1 MAKINFLTAYPLA
14 TTPLSGNSILIG
26 SLASGGDTKN
36 FLLSDIST
44 FVLGNAVTPTLDDVC
59 QQGASTT
66 TGITVAGT
74 ATFNGAIDA
83 NSTADVSGAVTLG
96 STLGVTGA
104 VTLSAGATI
113 NGSGLAVNGS
123 GGILV
128 TDAAGITSA
137 GGPVS
142 GTALNTSGGLLVS
155 GTSILG
161 EIDSAGPADI
171 ADTLTLSN
179 PSGTG
184 LNVTSNATIGGSL
197 TVDSTAVFTDAGSSI
212 SAAGLISTAGN
223 ILALGDV
230 GAGGTLG
237 VVGITTLTGALDANS
252 TADIADTL
260 TLSKATGTGLQVT
273 SNANILG
280 NLTVDDISSQIGNP
294 FTISAGGSLAA
305 TVNTFARYT
314 FEYGI
319 TTTSGVSVLDGVRLV
334 NTPPASSVASGI
346 AGDLAV
352 DATYIYV
359 CVGAN
364 SWGRVAIDT
373 TPF

>member
-1 MAKINFLTAYPLA
+1 MVKLLRRIINLFKKCKMAKINNTAAYA
-14 TTPLSGNSILIG
+14 ISTPVVGSDIVIG
-26 SLASGGDTKN
+26 SALGNNGDTKN
-36 FLLSDIST
+36 FQMSDIST
-44 FVLGNAVTPTLDDVC
+44 FVLGNAVTPTLDNVC

-128 TDAAGITSA
+128 TDVAGITSS

-155 GTSILG
+155 GISLLG

-171 ADTLTLSN
+171 ADTLTLSK

-184 LNVTSNATIGGSL
+184 LNVTSDATIGGTL
-197 TVDSTAVFTDAGSSI
+197 TLGSTSISTSGINTGTILSTGTVAASFLATDPSGAPLSA
-212 SAAGLISTAGN
+212 SAAG
-223 ILALGDV
+223 ILGQIVA
-230 GAGGTLG
+230 
-237 VVGITTLTGALDANS
+237 DAN
-252 TADIADTL
+252 
-260 TLSKATGTGLQVT
+260 
-273 SNANILG
+273 
-280 NLTVDDISSQIGNP
+280 
-294 FTISAGGSLAA
+294 
-305 TVNTFARYT
+305 
-314 FEYGI
+314 
-319 TTTSGVSVLDGVRLV
+319 
-334 NTPPASSVASGI
+334 
-346 AGDLAV
+346 
-352 DATYIYV
+352 YIYV
-359 CVGAN
+359 CTATDT
-364 SWGRVAIDT
+364 WKRVAIAT
-373 TPF
+373 W

>member
-26 SLASGGDTKN
+26 SLVSGGDTKN
-36 FLLSDIST
+36 FLLSDISAY
-44 FVLGNAVTPTLDDVC
+44 VMSANTLTLQDVC
-59 QQGASTT
+59 DNGSVTT

-74 ATFNGAIDA
+74 TTLNGTVDI
-83 NSTADVSGAVTLG
+83 NNTADISGNTTIG
-96 STLGVTGA
+96 GTLGVTG
-104 VTLSAGATI
+104 
-113 NGSGLAVNGS
+113 
-123 GGILV
+123 
-128 TDAAGITSA
+128 
-137 GGPVS
+137 VS
-142 GTALNTSGGLLVS
+142 T
-155 GTSILG
+155 LG
-161 EIDSAGPADI
+161 EIDASGVADI
-171 ADTLTLSN
+171 ADTLTLSKA
-179 PSGTG
+179 SGTALSVSAGSVYFASDLDVFG
-184 LNVTSNATIGGSL
+184 LHHQWGAL
-197 TVDSTAVFTDAGSSI
+197 TVE
-212 SAAGLISTAGN
+212 
-223 ILALGDV
+223 
-230 GAGGTLG
+230 
-237 VVGITTLTGALDANS
+237 GITTLNNALDANS

-260 TLSKATGTGLQVT
+260 TLSKPTGTGLQVT

>member
-36 FLLSDIST
+36 FLLSDISAY
-44 FVLGNAVTPTLDDVC
+44 VMSANTLTLQDVC
-59 QQGASTT
+59 DNGSVTT

-74 ATFNGAIDA
+74 TTLNGTVDI
-83 NSTADVSGAVTLG
+83 NNTADISGNTTIG
-96 STLGVTGA
+96 GTLGVTG
-104 VTLSAGATI
+104 
-113 NGSGLAVNGS
+113 
-123 GGILV
+123 
-128 TDAAGITSA
+128 
-137 GGPVS
+137 VS
-142 GTALNTSGGLLVS
+142 T
-155 GTSILG
+155 LG
-161 EIDSAGPADI
+161 EIDASGVADI
-171 ADTLTLSN
+171 ADTLTLSKA
-179 PSGTG
+179 SGTALSVSAGSVYFASDLDVFG
-184 LNVTSNATIGGSL
+184 LHHQWGAL
-197 TVDSTAVFTDAGSSI
+197 TVE
-212 SAAGLISTAGN
+212 
-223 ILALGDV
+223 
-230 GAGGTLG
+230 
-237 VVGITTLTGALDANS
+237 GITTLNNALDANS

-260 TLSKATGTGLQVT
+260 TLSKATGTGLRVDADADIDGSLDVTGITTLTGALDANSTADIANTLTLSKPTGTGLQVT

>member
-1 MAKINFLTAYPLA
+1 MAKINNTAAYQIS
-14 TTPLSGNSILIG
+14 TPVVGSDIVIG
-26 SLASGGDTKN
+26 SALGNNGDTKN
-36 FLLSDIST
+36 FQMSAIST

-104 VTLSAGATI
+104 VTLSSGATI

-171 ADTLTLSN
+171 ADTLTLSKAT
-179 PSGTG
+179 GTG
-184 LNVTSNATIGGSL
+184 LQ
-197 TVDSTAVFTDAGSSI
+197 VDADA
-212 SAAGLISTAGN
+212 N
-223 ILALGDV
+223 IVD
-230 GAGGTLG
+230 
-237 VVGITTLTGALDANS
+237 ITTLTGALDANS

-260 TLSKATGTGLQVT
+260 TLSKPSGTGLNVT
-273 SNANILG
+273 SNATIGGTLTLG
-280 NLTVDDISSQIGNP
+280 STSIS
-294 FTISAGGSLAA
+294 
-305 TVNTFARYT
+305 
-314 FEYGI
+314 
-319 TTTSGVSVLDGVRLV
+319 TSGI
-334 NTPPASSVASGI
+334 NTGTILSTGTVAASFLATDPSGAPASSSAAGILGSIVA
-346 AGDLAV
+346 
-352 DATYIYV
+352 DANYIYV
-359 CVGAN
+359 CTATDT
-364 SWGRVAIDT
+364 WKRVAIST
-373 TPF
+373 W

>member
-1 MAKINFLTAYPLA
+1 MVKLLRRIINLFKKCKMAKINNITSYPIS
-14 TTPLSGNSILIG
+14 TPVTGSDIVIG
-26 SLASGGDTKN
+26 SITGSGGDTAN
-36 FLLSDIST
+36 FLMSDISAY
-44 FVLGNAVTPTLDDVC
+44 VLGNLPAPTLQSVCDV
-59 QQGASTT
+59 ASSTT
-66 TGITVAGT
+66 TTMTVADTLTLSKASGTGLAVTANATIGGRLTITGTGLGNGLVVSGDGSVGGTLGVVGITT
-74 ATFNGAIDA
+74 LTGALDA
-83 NSTADVSGAVTLG
+83 NST
-96 STLGVTGA
+96 
-104 VTLSAGATI
+104 
-113 NGSGLAVNGS
+113 
-123 GGILV
+123 
-128 TDAAGITSA
+128 
-137 GGPVS
+137 
-142 GTALNTSGGLLVS
+142 
-155 GTSILG
+155 
-161 EIDSAGPADI
+161 ADI
-171 ADTLTLSN
+171 ADTLTLSKAT
-179 PSGTG
+179 GTG
-184 LNVTSNATIGGSL
+184 LQVDANANIDGSL
-197 TVDSTAVFTDAGSSI
+197 TVNSVAVFTDAGSSI

-230 GAGGTLG
+230 GVGGTLG

-294 FTISAGGSLAA
+294 LTISAGGSLAA

-373 TPF
+373 APF

>member
-36 FLLSDIST
+36 FLLSDISAY
-44 FVLGNAVTPTLDDVC
+44 VMSANTLTLQDVC
-59 QQGASTT
+59 DNGSVTT

-74 ATFNGAIDA
+74 TTLNGTVDI
-83 NSTADVSGAVTLG
+83 NNTADISGNTTIG
-96 STLGVTGA
+96 GTLGVTG
-104 VTLSAGATI
+104 
-113 NGSGLAVNGS
+113 
-123 GGILV
+123 
-128 TDAAGITSA
+128 
-137 GGPVS
+137 VS
-142 GTALNTSGGLLVS
+142 T
-155 GTSILG
+155 LG
-161 EIDSAGPADI
+161 EIDASGVADI
-171 ADTLTLSN
+171 ADTLTLSKA
-179 PSGTG
+179 SGTALSVSAGSVYFASDLDVFG
-184 LNVTSNATIGGSL
+184 LHHQWGAL
-197 TVDSTAVFTDAGSSI
+197 TVE
-212 SAAGLISTAGN
+212 
-223 ILALGDV
+223 
-230 GAGGTLG
+230 
-237 VVGITTLTGALDANS
+237 GITTLNNALDANS

-260 TLSKATGTGLQVT
+260 TLSKPTGTGLQVT

>member
-1 MAKINFLTAYPLA
+1 MAKINNTAAYA
-14 TTPLSGNSILIG
+14 ISTPVAGSDIVIG
-26 SLASGGDTKN
+26 SALGNNGDTKN
-36 FLLSDIST
+36 FQMSDISAY
-44 FVLGNAVTPTLDDVC
+44 VMSANTLTLQDVC
-59 QQGASTT
+59 DNGSVTT

-74 ATFNGAIDA
+74 TTLNGTVDI
-83 NSTADVSGAVTLG
+83 NNTADISGNTTIG
-96 STLGVTGA
+96 GTLGVTG
-104 VTLSAGATI
+104 
-113 NGSGLAVNGS
+113 
-123 GGILV
+123 
-128 TDAAGITSA
+128 
-137 GGPVS
+137 VS
-142 GTALNTSGGLLVS
+142 T
-155 GTSILG
+155 LG
-161 EIDSAGPADI
+161 EIDA
-171 ADTLTLSN
+171 
-179 PSGTG
+179 SG
-184 LNVTSNATIGGSL
+184 V
-197 TVDSTAVFTDAGSSI
+197 
-212 SAAGLISTAGN
+212 
-223 ILALGDV
+223 
-230 GAGGTLG
+230 
-237 VVGITTLTGALDANS
+237 
-252 TADIADTL
+252 ADIADTL
-260 TLSKATGTGLQVT
+260 TLSKPTGTGLQVT

>member
-1 MAKINFLTAYPLA
+1 MVKLLRRIINLFKKCKMAKINFLTAYPLA

-26 SLASGGDTKN
+26 SLVSGGDTKN
-36 FLLSDIST
+36 FLLSDISAY
-44 FVLGNAVTPTLDDVC
+44 VMSANTLTLQDVC
-59 QQGASTT
+59 DNGSVTT

-74 ATFNGAIDA
+74 TTLNGTVDI
-83 NSTADVSGAVTLG
+83 NNTADISGNTTIG
-96 STLGVTGA
+96 GTLGVTG
-104 VTLSAGATI
+104 
-113 NGSGLAVNGS
+113 
-123 GGILV
+123 
-128 TDAAGITSA
+128 
-137 GGPVS
+137 VS
-142 GTALNTSGGLLVS
+142 T
-155 GTSILG
+155 LG
-161 EIDSAGPADI
+161 EIDASGVADI
-171 ADTLTLSN
+171 ADTLTLSKA
-179 PSGTG
+179 SGTALSVSAGSVYFASDLDVFG
-184 LNVTSNATIGGSL
+184 LHHQWGAL
-197 TVDSTAVFTDAGSSI
+197 TVE
-212 SAAGLISTAGN
+212 
-223 ILALGDV
+223 
-230 GAGGTLG
+230 
-237 VVGITTLTGALDANS
+237 GITTLNNALDANS

-260 TLSKATGTGLQVT
+260 TLSKPTGTGLQVT